1 MDSDD
6 EMGWSDPL
14 VQWNH
19 TKTDTTLT
27 SQQLASSSIW
37 LYIYTLWIKETRIR
51 TREENSYGGIDKYF

>member
-37 LYIYTLWIKETRIR
+37 LYIYIPSELKRLELELERR
-51 TREENSYGGIDKYF
+51 TAMEE

>member
-37 LYIYTLWIKETRIR
+37 SIYIPSELKRLELELERR
-51 TREENSYGGIDKYF
+51 TAMEE